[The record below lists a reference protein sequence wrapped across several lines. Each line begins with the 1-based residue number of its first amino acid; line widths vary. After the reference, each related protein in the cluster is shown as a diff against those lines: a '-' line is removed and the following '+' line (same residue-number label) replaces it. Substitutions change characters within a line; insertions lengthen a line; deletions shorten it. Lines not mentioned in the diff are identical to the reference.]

1 MTFHLHLSSCHKYSL
16 TVMGFFCVCFCLFCG
31 TSGWILSLILPVQ
44 QDHPKDSWAPSCW
57 WKVFH
62 GLFISFCFRLTCPG
76 DLWGWCPSRTR
87 RRWAVWAIGFPP
99 VFTAFQDNSC
109 RLHFHKNTLMEN
121 DSRGHSYHTCSCEST
136 CLLQRSS
143 HVLFGGGCTSEERM
157 NVVSLEALTI
167 L

>member
-1 MTFHLHLSSCHKYSL
+1 MTFYLHLSSCHKYYL
-16 TVMGFFCVCFCLFCG
+16 RVMFFLCVCFCLFCG
-31 TSGWILSLILPVQ
+31 TSGWILSLILTVQ

-62 GLFISFCFRLTCPG
+62 GLLISFCFRLTCPG
-76 DLWGWCPSRTR
+76 DLWGWYPSRTL

-99 VFTAFQDNSC
+99 VFTAFQDDSC

-121 DSRGHSYHTCSCEST
+121 DSRGHSYHTCSCESA

-143 HVLFGGGCTSEERM
+143 HVLIGGVGDP
-157 NVVSLEALTI
+157 VVAHPRRGGMLRH
-167 L
+167 

>member
-1 MTFHLHLSSCHKYSL
+1 MLGLKYDDLSPSPF
-16 TVMGFFCVCFCLFCG
+16 VMSQIFPHSDGFFCVCFCLFCG

-99 VFTAFQDNSC
+99 VFKTTAVVYISI
-109 RLHFHKNTLMEN
+109 KTLWWKMTHAVIRITHAAVKVHAFSN
-121 DSRGHSYHTCSCEST
+121 ALHTC
-136 CLLQRSS
+136 CL
-143 HVLFGGGCTSEERM
+143 
-157 NVVSLEALTI
+157 VVVAHPRRGWMLCH
-167 L
+167 